1 MVAAAAV
8 MDATPRDDGLKTA
21 AIISAGLHVAMLVL
35 AIVGLPQLFKPLP
48 AEDRPFVVEALP
60 LASITNAPPQDAA
73 PPRPQVQQAQRPQP
87 PEPPRPQP
95 QVTPPPPAPS
105 PPVQAQPVAPA
116 PPVPPPPAVPPPPQ
130 PAQAVPPPPQLVPP
144 PPPETAVLAAQPTR
158 PPIPPPPPEPAP
170 PVVAAQ
176 PPTPPQPPR
185 EPPPQPAAPPRPPP
199 PPAQRAFSV
208 DDALRNISRNRAQP
222 TPPPAERTG
231 TTGTQRSASAGPF
244 NPLQPLSSVEEG
256 AIRGHVEQRWNKDRG
271 ARGIESFVVE
281 IKVWLGAN
289 GAVQDAKV
297 EKTAGAP
304 ADSLRSFA
312 DSARRAVLVAS
323 PLPIPPARAA
333 DLAGGNLILTFRG
346 AD

>member
-1 MVAAAAV
+1 MVAATAV
-8 MDATPRDDGLKTA
+8 MDAAPRDDGFRTA
-21 AIISAGLHVAMLVL
+21 AIISAGLHVAMLVI

-48 AEDRPFVVEALP
+48 AEDRPFFVEALP

-95 QVTPPPPAPS
+95 QVTPPSPAPP
-105 PPVQAQPVAPA
+105 PPVQAQPVTPA
-116 PPVPPPPAVPPPPQ
+116 VPVPPPPPVPPPAQ
-130 PAQAVPPPPQLVPP
+130 QAQAVPPPPPLPP
-144 PPPETAVLAAQPTR
+144 PPPEPAVLAAQPPR

-170 PVVAAQ
+170 PVAAVQ

-185 EPPPQPAAPPRPPP
+185 EPPPQAAAPPRPQP
-199 PPAQRAFSV
+199 PPAPRTFSV
-208 DDALRNISRNRAQP
+208 DDALRNISRNRTQP
-222 TPPPAERTG
+222 TPPPAERAG
-231 TTGTQRSASAGPF
+231 TTGNQRSASAGPF

-271 ARGIESFVVE
+271 VRGIDSFVVE

-304 ADSLRSFA
+304 ADGLRSFA